1 MEKIKQG
8 VSGAVKYKFKLQS
21 RRKYGEGVSKLKDC
35 DRRIKKQEVDSVTV
49 LETGGAGRRPSGG
62 RSR

>member
-1 MEKIKQG
+1 M
-8 VSGAVKYKFKLQS
+8 KYKFELQS

-49 LETGGAGRRPSGG
+49 IETGGAGRRPSG
-62 RSR
+62 